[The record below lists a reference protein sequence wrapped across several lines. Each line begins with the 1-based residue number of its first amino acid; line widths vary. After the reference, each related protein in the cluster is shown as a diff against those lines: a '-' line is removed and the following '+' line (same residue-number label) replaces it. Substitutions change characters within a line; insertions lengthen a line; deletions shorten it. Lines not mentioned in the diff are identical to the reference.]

1 MDKEALRHCG
11 QCKHFEVD
19 FCLLRQ
25 EVIPFPHSTGCA
37 SHGQDH
43 KVPRGV
49 LHSIVGEFRSLDR
62 PVFKMLPYLEGHRV
76 ETLNLPGQRETK
88 IMVCTP
94 EDDLVFADSD
104 AYLAFREK
112 SLSRP
117 LLLIGALAGDMFGTL
132 PPQKRKQGSSGLLGE
147 VLRFTDQTV
156 AMLGVAKALI
166 RESDHSTEIKALCR
180 RYPNAGYSNEFKA
193 WLNSLDA
200 RAFCTDQESVAF
212 RSIPVGYASDSLEKA
227 LSEAERSA
235 SSSHGQIDSLRSA
248 KAVSGSIY
256 LAKNGASKSEIAAFI
271 KEGIEWALP
280 ESLQELLSLASRES
294 NGQIGVR
301 EAISCFLLTDDFD
314 SAMRCLS
321 DLNLSNSAL
330 FGLVGG
336 LSEACYHGLP
346 EGIRKVVVNALP
358 DELHEL
364 LIHFDERFHFD
375 FAGYGS
381 ALETNA
387 D

>member
-49 LHSIVGEFRSLDR
+49 LHSIVGEFRGLDR
-62 PVFKMLPYLEGHRV
+62 PVFKMLPYLEGRRV
-76 ETLNLPGQRETK
+76 ETLSLPGQRETK

-94 EDDLVFADSD
+94 EDDLVFSESS

-117 LLLIGALAGDMFGTL
+117 LLLIGALAGDMFGAL
-132 PPQKRKQGSSGLLGE
+132 PPQKRRLGSHSLLSE
-147 VLRFTDQTV
+147 PLRFTDQSV
-156 AMLGVAKALI
+156 AMMGVAKSLI
-166 RESDHSTEIKALCR
+166 RSSDYATEIKALCR

-193 WLNSLDA
+193 WLSALDSK
-200 RAFCTDQESVAF
+200 AFCTDQASVAF
-212 RSIPVGYASDSLEKA
+212 RTLPVGYAGESLDRA

-235 SSSHGQIDSLRSA
+235 STSHGQAESLRSA
-248 KAVSGSIY
+248 RAVSGALY
-256 LAKNGASKSEIAAFI
+256 LAKSGASKSEIAEFI
-271 KEGIEWALP
+271 RDGVEWSIPDSAG
-280 ESLQELLSLASRES
+280 ELLSLSSRES
-294 NGQIGVR
+294 SAAVGVK
-301 EAISCFLLTDDFD
+301 EAISCFLYTDDFD
-314 SAMRCLS
+314 SALQCLAE
-321 DLNLSNSAL
+321 LNHSNSAL

-346 EGIRKVVVNALP
+346 EGIRKVVVEALP

-364 LIHFDERFHFD
+364 LIQFDERFHFD

-381 ALETNA
+381 ALETSA
-387 D
+387 E